1 MNASVPG
8 HLTSEILQGT
18 QDLPCASAEAI
29 SWRNAAASS
38 NSHERIRAA
47 VQYKYLGYDRIPFGT
62 DRRAQNAVY
71 RNHGAKRGASTRE
84 FERAAT
90 AVAIPDGR
98 DTVLSTF
105 RPAAKCTKPG
115 GETERGAHFGGPVGE
130 FRHTSMSADF
140 ILLLFWTPSAHF
152 GLNRMR

>member
-1 MNASVPG
+1 VNASVPG

-105 RPAAKCTKPG
+105 RPAAKLNAVLIL
-115 GETERGAHFGGPVGE
+115 EAR
-130 FRHTSMSADF
+130 SANF
-140 ILLLFWTPSAHF
+140 ATPA
-152 GLNRMR
+152 